1 MFRLQQPRRAHAN
14 ELKSV
19 LESHFVEAGHIL
31 VFLDIIEQPANSK
44 RAWCIFESFSK
55 IHHALLDR
63 AAVAHDHHPYRIMVI
78 GNSKLSGEFFQR
90 FSWLQEELGG
100 QGLWSSA
107 LMLEAQN
114 RYVWM
119 MILLFQASQGC
130 IISWFCG
137 FWWWSCCTNLKISEA
152 CGFDR
157 AMVLGC
163 SRIVLEKE
171 VL

>member
-14 ELKSV
+14 ELKSI

-78 GNSKLSGEFFQR
+78 GNSKLSGEFLQR
-90 FSWLQEELGG
+90 NGDWRATESCEQLGR
-100 QGLWSSA
+100 A
-107 LMLEAQN
+107 RCN
-114 RYVWM
+114 R
-119 MILLFQASQGC
+119 FFEGRRRFDQATYPQH
-130 IISWFCG
+130 
-137 FWWWSCCTNLKISEA
+137 NQL
-152 CGFDR
+152 R
-157 AMVLGC
+157 
-163 SRIVLEKE
+163 
-171 VL
+171 